1 MTNGEPNLS
10 DDPGNINP
18 TALMGWPWK
27 LSLFML
33 VAAVIA
39 AAFVVAPD
47 LGLSNIAGLSLPR
60 ASPWVV
66 VACVMLSALLALLA
80 GPMAVVRLA
89 MDFSSQPQ
97 PVVEIENLRGEDL
110 VPALRRLLQEER
122 RWVQESANAAHG
134 AMSVGV
140 QLTEVARDAERRLRS
155 LSVQPLQAEIPADI
169 RAGMQQILTGLRD
182 LTTQAPRGEA
192 SEAMRSELQ
201 EILAGLRALT
211 AQAPRGEASEAM
223 RSELQE
229 ILAGLRA
236 LTAQAPRGEASEA
249 MRSELQ
255 EILAGLRAL
264 TAQAPRGEASEA
276 MRSEL
281 QEILAGLRALTA
293 QAPRGEASEAMRSEL
308 QEILAGLRA
317 LTAQVPRG
325 EASVE
330 MRAELQEILAGLRA
344 LTTQAP
350 RDEAAPETGAEIR
363 DILGSLRETV
373 AQADTRLASA
383 LDVAARAGQQLE
395 ESGTVLA
402 RIAADLGTAGE
413 RLQPGPAHT
422 DEAALT
428 EAAARLEAVGN
439 IVAGVTAQIN
449 GAAERL
455 QDFAGRADEATTN
468 VLTHLDAVASA
479 YACAVTDLTGLRDR
493 LEAASDRSKIVIE
506 AAAAR
511 LAGTGTRDT
520 EAARRIEVNTQAL
533 SAIVTRLGEEIL
545 YLRTTAERHDAI
557 VAGAMARLVEIMPPD
572 GAPAEASQ
580 GSDGDAK
587 DDPAPDTAPDLPT
600 EKGAAGNG

>member
-182 LTTQAPRGEA
+182 LTT
-192 SEAMRSELQ
+192 
-201 EILAGLRALT
+201 
-211 AQAPRGEASEAM
+211 QAPRGEASEAM